1 MTNTLDCGGFTTPE
15 PNIDKNDREARSVC
29 HAVCS
34 KQPSIRDK
42 VSTIDIAHMAATALG
57 YICWGI
63 PENKGDYS
71 LGDLGGWSLDL
82 LQMFGNYRR
91 VAKDQDLSEW
101 LKEHLGS
108 KTDGQGFGYD
118 DVVADADAYLIV
130 SSMKKDNSDTRF
142 SKSISQLYQHSKRE
156 RIKMFYQERFN
167 SSKDNVISA
176 FKKLADGID
185 FGPLKNVNKDLLKQA
200 AKTDVLPTVTE
211 AKILGQMY
219 AEFMA
224 S

>member
-1 MTNTLDCGGFTTPE
+1 M
-15 PNIDKNDREARSVC
+15 S
-29 HAVCS
+29 AVCS
-34 KQPSIRDK
+34 QQPSIKDK
-42 VSTIDIAHMAATALG
+42 VTDIDIAHMSATALG
-57 YICWGI
+57 YIHWGI
-63 PENKGDYS
+63 PKNKGYYS
-71 LGDLGGWSLDL
+71 LGDLGGWLLDL

-91 VAKDQDLSEW
+91 VAKDQDLSKW

-118 DVVADADAYLIV
+118 DVLADADAYLIV

-142 SKSISQLYQHSKRE
+142 SKSISQLYQLSKRE

-176 FKKLADGID
+176 FTKLADRID
-185 FGPLKNVNKDLLKQA
+185 FAPLENVKEGLLKQA
-200 AKTDVLPTVTE
+200 AKTDVLPTRAE

-224 S
+224 N